1 MRRNDQK
8 DPSPTMLE
16 LVLRLHGEFRR
27 RLEPI
32 RVTPLQAGL
41 MLYLHRCA
49 DARVTEVAKALRV
62 KPPTLTDVIQDLI
75 RKRWV
80 TKRRS
85 VDDGRVFRLRLSRR
99 GEALTRTI
107 QHRVS
112 HIEAN
117 GASCE
122 PFEATRKPPLS

>member
-1 MRRNDQK
+1 MSGDRQA
-8 DPSPTMLE
+8 TFLE
-16 LVLRLHGEFRR
+16 VVLRLHGDFRR

-49 DARVTEVAKALRV
+49 DARVTEAAKALRV
-62 KPPTLTDVIQDLI
+62 KPPTLSDVIQDLI

-85 VDDGRVFRLRLSRR
+85 VEDGRVFRLRLSRR
-99 GEALTRTI
+99 IQQHVRHIPPRILKLTAGVGFIAIGIWVLIDSR
-107 QHRVS
+107 
-112 HIEAN
+112 A
-117 GASCE
+117 
-122 PFEATRKPPLS
+122 